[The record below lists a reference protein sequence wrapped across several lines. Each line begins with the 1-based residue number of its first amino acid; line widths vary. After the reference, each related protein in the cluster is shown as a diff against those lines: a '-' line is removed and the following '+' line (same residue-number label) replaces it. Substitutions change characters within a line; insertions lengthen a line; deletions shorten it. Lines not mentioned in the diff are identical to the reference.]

1 MDIILPTNAMPNAVT
16 AMTDRSAAHPSP
28 KRGESALET
37 AIRALRRGDVVC
49 LTGSDGAA
57 LMLAAD
63 GITDIALARLRTQS
77 VGAPDF
83 VLAAARARAL
93 GLDVA
98 EGASV
103 VAFAIPGEVD
113 AQTLAGLANPL
124 APVPASDSFPK
135 VAGSVSKTS
144 QAAIQLAKR
153 AELLPAVILAPL
165 GETSLILAAT
175 PKLAVDDLLAQLSD
189 NSASLVRV
197 SEASVPLI
205 EAEKTRIVAYRLDDG
220 GPDHL
225 ALIIGNPPV
234 DQPVLTRLH
243 SACLTG
249 DLLGSLRCDCGD
261 QLRGAVSAIA
271 HQGGGVLL
279 YLAQEGRGIG
289 IANKLRA
296 YALQDIGFD
305 TLDANEQLGFAPDE
319 RSYTTAAAML
329 RDLGFGSVR
338 LMTNNPDKV
347 AGLSA
352 AGINVVERVPH
363 TFPANEHNQRYLNTK
378 ATRAGHLF

>member
-1 MDIILPTNAMPNAVT
+1 MPNAVT
-16 AMTDRSAAHPSP
+16 AMTDRTAARPSP
-28 KRGESALET
+28 KRAGESALEM
-37 AIRALRRGDVVC
+37 AIRTLRSGDVVR
-49 LTGSDGAA
+49 LTGPDGAA

-63 GITDIALARLRTQS
+63 GLTDSALTRLRTQS
-77 VGAPDF
+77 AGPLDF
-83 VLAAARARAL
+83 VLTAARARAL
-93 GLDVA
+93 GLDVG
-98 EGASV
+98 EGAAV
-103 VAFAIPGEVD
+103 VAFTVPGEIG
-113 AQTLAGLANPL
+113 AEALAGLANPL
-124 APVPASDSFPK
+124 APVPVGDNVPK
-135 VAGSVSKTS
+135 ARGGISKVFE
-144 QAAIQLAKR
+144 AAIQLTKR

-165 GETSLILAAT
+165 GETSLILAST
-175 PKLAVDDLLAQLSD
+175 PSLVVDDLLLQLSD

-205 EAEKTRIVAYRLDDG
+205 EAETTRIVAYRLDDG

-225 ALIIGNPPV
+225 ALVIGNPAI
-234 DQPVLTRLH
+234 DQPVLARLH

-261 QLRGAVSAIA
+261 QLRGAVAAIA
-271 HQGGGVLL
+271 QKGGGVLL

-296 YALQDIGFD
+296 YALQDVGFD

-329 RDLGFGSVR
+329 RDLGFKSVR

-352 AGINVVERVPH
+352 AGITVVERVPH

>member
-1 MDIILPTNAMPNAVT
+1 MDLILPTHAMPNAVT
-16 AMTDRSAAHPSP
+16 AMTDRSAADPSP
-28 KRGESALET
+28 KRGETALEA

-49 LTGSDGAA
+49 LTGSDGAV

-63 GITDIALARLRTQS
+63 GITDSALGRLRSQS

-93 GLDVA
+93 GLDVD
-98 EGASV
+98 EGATV
-103 VAFAIPGEVD
+103 VAFAVPGGVD

-124 APVPASDSFPK
+124 APVPVSDHFPTL
-135 VAGSVSKTS
+135 AGSVSKTS
-144 QAAIQLAKR
+144 EAAVQLAKR

-165 GETSLILAAT
+165 GETSLILATT

-189 NSASLVRV
+189 NSASLMRV
-197 SEASVPLI
+197 SEANVPLI

-225 ALIIGNPPV
+225 ALIIGNPPSE
-234 DQPVLTRLH
+234 QPVLTRLH

-271 HQGGGVLL
+271 QRGGGVLL

-296 YALQDIGFD
+296 YALQDVGFD